1 MKGNKKSTSK
11 VTMRI
16 PYSTRWCLIFFI
28 FMNFPT
34 LLSSVESK
42 ITAPKAED
50 SFLVRLG
57 KWKMRVAEAK
67 CLHRMEK
74 LPPYQGEGLYCDRMW
89 DGWLCWDDTPAGK
102 TVTKQ
107 CPDYFPDFDTTE
119 VAVKH
124 CEINGT
130 WELTADMNETLTN
143 YSMCYAFSDEK
154 MKHAY
159 MMFYVAVVG
168 HSVSLLT
175 LTSSLGVFL
184 RFRNLACQRVTMHKH
199 MFLTYILNSIG
210 VLVHLT
216 QVVPKIEYVNSDPLS
231 CKILNCIN
239 HYLMLCNYFWMLCE
253 GIYLHKLLVVNVF
266 NGEQNMKW
274 YYLLGWGFP
283 VVPTIT
289 HAIARLKH
297 FNDSCWMSVETY
309 LVYIIH
315 GPIMAALTVNF
326 FFLLNILRVLVKK
339 IKNDRQHDGR
349 RYLKA
354 VKATLFLVPLL
365 GIQFVILPWRPH
377 TKIPARVYD
386 YVMHFLSH
394 FQGFFVSMI
403 YCFYNTT
410 VQEALTRRLQLC
422 KIRWEQRNGYANRRQ
437 KYNIMLAALAA
448 AAAATNA
455 DPGDIPVCIC
465 HRDPRN
471 HAAANNLEGNN
482 NDVPYEVEA
491 EVNLG
496 EEIHE
501 IIPLEILEQESCA

>member
-1 MKGNKKSTSK
+1 
-11 VTMRI
+11 MRI

-34 LLSSVESK
+34 LLSSNK
-42 ITAPKAED
+42 TDRTALKAED

-67 CLHRMEK
+67 CLIRMER
-74 LPPYQGEGLYCDRMW
+74 LTRHHREEGLRCNRIW
-89 DGWLCWDDTPAGK
+89 DGWLCWDDTPAGQ
-102 TVTKQ
+102 TTTQ
-107 CPDYFPDFDTTE
+107 PCPDYFPDFDTTE

-124 CEINGT
+124 CEKNGS

-143 YSMCYAFSDEK
+143 YSMCYAFSAEK

-175 LTSSLGVFL
+175 LITSLAIFL
-184 RFRNLACQRVTMHKH
+184 RFKNLACQRVTMHKH

-216 QVVPKIEYVNSDPLS
+216 QVVPNIEYVNSDPLS

-239 HYLMLCNYFWMLCE
+239 HYFMLCNYFWMLCE

-266 NGEQNMKW
+266 NGDQTMKW
-274 YYLLGWGFP
+274 YYLLGWGLP
-283 VVPTIT
+283 VVPTVG

-326 FFLLNILRVLVKK
+326 FFLINILRVLVKK
-339 IKNDRQHDGR
+339 IKNDGQHDAL

-377 TKIPARVYD
+377 SKIPARVYD

-394 FQGFFVSMI
+394 FQGFFVAMI
-403 YCFYNTT
+403 YCFYNSN
-410 VQEALTRRLQLC
+410 VQEALLRRLQLC
-422 KIRWEQRNGYANRRQ
+422 KTRWEQRSGYALRRQ
-437 KYNIMLAALAA
+437 KYDIMLAALAA
-448 AAAATNA
+448 AAAAANA

-465 HRDPRN
+465 HREPPRS
-471 HAAANNLEGNN
+471 HAVANNQEGNN
-482 NDVPYEVEA
+482 NNNDVQYEVEA
-491 EVNLG
+491 EIEFNPG
-496 EEIHE
+496 EEIHD
-501 IIPLEILEQESCA
+501 IIPMEIFERE

>member
-1 MKGNKKSTSK
+1 
-11 VTMRI
+11 MRI

-74 LPPYQGEGLYCDRMW
+74 LPPYQGE
-89 DGWLCWDDTPAGK
+89 
-102 TVTKQ
+102 
-107 CPDYFPDFDTTE
+107 E

-216 QVVPKIEYVNSDPLS
+216 QVVPKIEYVNSDPISIAYKWSLVSWFMWRALISTFAFPLLLESYREFSAELLIDLLS
-231 CKILNCIN
+231 FQLK
-239 HYLMLCNYFWMLCE
+239 YKEFRT
-253 GIYLHKLLVVNVF
+253 LL
-266 NGEQNMKW
+266 
-274 YYLLGWGFP
+274 WGFP